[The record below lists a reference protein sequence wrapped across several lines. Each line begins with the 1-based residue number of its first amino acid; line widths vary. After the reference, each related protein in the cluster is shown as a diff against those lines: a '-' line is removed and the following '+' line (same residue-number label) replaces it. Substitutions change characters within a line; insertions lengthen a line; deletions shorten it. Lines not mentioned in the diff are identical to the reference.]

1 MSGKPRGGMD
11 VLLEVGDRKGSSLVR
26 LAAIKANL
34 MPQRNSIQFFSL
46 WPLRGF
52 FPYEAERSF

>member
-1 MSGKPRGGMD
+1 MD
-11 VLLEVGDRKGSSLVR
+11 VLLEVGDREGSSLVR